1 MANLNI
7 DYLVVGAGGGG
18 GSANGASGSG
28 GGAGEYLYQT
38 GQTILTGI
46 AYTVDV
52 GINGV
57 GGATAGNGQN
67 GTSGVDS
74 SFNNYIARGG
84 GFGVVPNLPGNGGDG
99 GSGGGANYPTNSPG
113 SSTAVSPGLGNSG
126 GAGSTVGGGAGAY
139 GSGGGGGAAQ
149 AGFPGTT
156 SVAGNGGDGIYNSIT
171 GTSTAYAAGGGGGI
185 FAPSGQYTFGI
196 GGSGGTGGSSSIT
209 NNASDGAPSTGSGG
223 GGGSYSTSTVPYNG
237 GNGSQ
242 GIVIL
247 RWLTTDAGYT
257 VSGANPTETIDGAYT
272 VLSFTAVVTSTI
284 TFNSTPKTKISSA
297 LVDFNSG
304 TEDGLKLP
312 SGDDANQ
319 PTGVQGMIRN
329 NTNSGMSSYNGSEW
343 ISLKATESPVPP
355 PSESPYN
362 NVLYTGSGDTT
373 NGQSITGIGFQP
385 DLLWFKSTGTTY
397 YNVLYDSIRGTNAA
411 ISSNLTN
418 STYSNYN
425 RLQSFDNDGFT
436 IKANNTADLWKIDRS
451 GQPFVAWCFK
461 AGGAAVANT
470 DGNIASQVSAN
481 VAGGF
486 SIVSYIGNSSFGQTV
501 GHGLNAQPQMVIYK
515 NLDNPRNWRTYVE
528 PIGATKYLNLDE
540 NTGEGTY
547 GSFDNTSPTSTVFST
562 TNSVADRATNY
573 NGDDFIAYCFH
584 SVTGFSKIGSYTGT
598 GANMTVD
605 VGFEPAFVMIKNTS
619 SSASW
624 HIFDNKRTTANPST
638 EALFPNESLAAA
650 DYNTVFVFT
659 STGFNN
665 KVTSTSLNNNGSNYI
680 YLAFA

>member
-1 MANLNI
+1 MANFNI

-38 GQTILTGI
+38 GQTISTGT

-57 GGATAGNGQN
+57 GGATPGSGQN

-99 GSGGGANYPTNSPG
+99 GSGGGANYPYYSPG
-113 SSTAVSPGLGNSG
+113 SSTAVSPGLGNNG
-126 GAGSTVGGGAGAY
+126 GAGSTVSGGAGAY

-149 AGFPGTT
+149 AGFPGTS

-223 GGGSYSTSTVPYNG
+223 GGGSYSASTVPYNG
-237 GNGSQ
+237 GNGAQ

-247 RWLTTDAGYT
+247 RWLTTDASYT

-284 TFNSTPKTKISSA
+284 TFNSTATTKISSA

-319 PTGVQGMIRN
+319 PTGVGGMIRN
-329 NTNSGMSSYNGSEW
+329 NTDSGMSFYNGTEW
-343 ISLKATESPVPP
+343 ITFETESVAVVL
-355 PSESPYN
+355 YN
-362 NVLYTGSGDTT
+362 NVLYTGNGGVQNNIAVGFEPDFVWFKARTLADNHALLNSVVGDDKVLYSNLTTSEGNWGGANNTVDFTT
-373 NGQSITGIGFQP
+373 NGFSLKRNKSETNLNGI
-385 DLLWFKSTGTTY
+385 
-397 YNVLYDSIRGTNAA
+397 
-411 ISSNLTN
+411 
-418 STYSNYN
+418 NY
-425 RLQSFDNDGFT
+425 
-436 IKANNTADLWKIDRS
+436 
-451 GQPFVAWCFK
+451 VAWCFK

-470 DGNIASQVSAN
+470 DGTVASQVSAN

-486 SIVSYIGNSSFGQTV
+486 SIVKYTGSALIGNTV
-501 GHGLNAQPQMVIYK
+501 GHGLSSSPEMIIQKASSTT
-515 NLDNPRNWRTYVE
+515 RNWNVFNYLIT
-528 PIGATKYLNLDE
+528 GNLHLNLADAA
-540 NTGEGTY
+540 
-547 GSFDNTSPTSTVFST
+547 NTSEYWAVNGNTFAIQDQSASE
-562 TNSVADRATNY
+562 DR
-573 NGDDFIAYCFH
+573 IAYCFH
-584 SVTGFSKIGSYTGT
+584 SVAGVSKVGSYTGNGSST
-598 GANMTVD
+598 GTIITLDFA
-605 VGFEPAFVMIKNTS
+605 PSFVMIKGTDQTS
-619 SSASW
+619 DW
-624 HIFDNKRTTANPST
+624 IIIDNKRDTTNPNSARLDANSASA
-638 EALFPNESLAAA
+638 E
-650 DYNTVFVFT
+650 YNGENIMDLN
-659 STGFNN
+659 SNGFQLKTASASKNGLN
-665 KVTSTSLNNNGSNYI
+665 KVFI
-680 YLAFA
+680 YMAFAT

>member
-1 MANLNI
+1 MANFNI

-28 GGAGEYLYQT
+28 GGAGEYLYKT
-38 GQTILTGI
+38 GQTISTGT

-57 GGATAGNGQN
+57 GGATPGNGQN

-84 GFGVVPNLPGNGGDG
+84 GFGVTPNLPGNGGDG

-126 GAGSTVGGGAGAY
+126 GAGNTVNGGAGAY

-237 GNGSQ
+237 GNGAQ

-257 VSGANPTETIDGAYT
+257 VSGANPTQTIDGAYT

-284 TFNSTPKTKISSA
+284 TFNSTAITKMSSA

-329 NTNSGMSSYNGSEW
+329 NTDSGMSFYNGTEW
-343 ISLKATESPVPP
+343 QYFEATSPFIYSSFAAWDVGNAISYGGTGNTL
-355 PSESPYN
+355 YN
-362 NVLYTGSGDTT
+362 IVNNPNGFNFTKYGGVSYDSTNKSFNFNGATGSNGAYMRFSQNAMNIPNGYTVSMWVNFTAFPANTALYAYGYNPSLRQFLTSTQMRYYVQPGPAGAYTPYFNHGMTTGNWYNITMVFTTTTVKAYISQEGDSTATLKQTDTT
-373 NGQSITGIGFQP
+373 NHGAYQNTNQLYFGC
-385 DLLWFKSTGTTY
+385 
-397 YNVLYDSIRGTNAA
+397 NVQ
-411 ISSNLTN
+411 
-418 STYSNYN
+418 NY
-425 RLQSFDNDGFT
+425 
-436 IKANNTADLWKIDRS
+436 
-451 GQPFVAWCFK
+451 
-461 AGGAAVANT
+461 
-470 DGNIASQVSAN
+470 
-481 VAGGF
+481 
-486 SIVSYIGNSSFGQTV
+486 NSSFNGQ
-501 GHGLNAQPQMVIYK
+501 LRIMEIYDSQLSQTDIDSIVK
-515 NLDNPRNWRTYVE
+515 R
-528 PIGATKYLNLDE
+528 
-540 NTGEGTY
+540 
-547 GSFDNTSPTSTVFST
+547 GSQS
-562 TNSVADRATNY
+562 
-573 NGDDFIAYCFH
+573 
-584 SVTGFSKIGSYTGT
+584 
-598 GANMTVD
+598 
-605 VGFEPAFVMIKNTS
+605 
-619 SSASW
+619 
-624 HIFDNKRTTANPST
+624 
-638 EALFPNESLAAA
+638 
-650 DYNTVFVFT
+650 
-659 STGFNN
+659 
-665 KVTSTSLNNNGSNYI
+665 
-680 YLAFA
+680 

>member
-237 GNGSQ
+237 GNGAQ

-329 NTNSGMSSYNGSEW
+329 NTNSGMSSYNGSDW
-343 ISLKATESPVPP
+343 TSLDATESPDPPPVPP
-355 PSESPYN
+355 TPP
-362 NVLYTGSGDTT
+362 VLATSTLYLDASNTTSYPGTGSTWFDLTANGNNGTIVGPQWNSSGWFDFDGTSDMVSIPSTTDFNATSSNPVSMGGWFYMTASQLNSFWSKGFSTYEYFCFARTDQGSGNYINFNTYLNGGGQVGLSWTNSAVTNNTWYHVIVTLDTLNQSAKLYVNGGAPKDTDTSFSASSVGTQPLLIGMRGDLSWDLQGRNSKFNFWSNKILTQAEV
-373 NGQSITGIGFQP
+373 QS
-385 DLLWFKSTGTTY
+385 
-397 YNVLYDSIRGTNAA
+397 LYD
-411 ISSNLTN
+411 
-418 STYSNYN
+418 Y
-425 RLQSFDNDGFT
+425 GF
-436 IKANNTADLWKIDRS
+436 
-451 GQPFVAWCFK
+451 
-461 AGGAAVANT
+461 
-470 DGNIASQVSAN
+470 
-481 VAGGF
+481 
-486 SIVSYIGNSSFGQTV
+486 
-501 GHGLNAQPQMVIYK
+501 
-515 NLDNPRNWRTYVE
+515 
-528 PIGATKYLNLDE
+528 
-540 NTGEGTY
+540 
-547 GSFDNTSPTSTVFST
+547 
-562 TNSVADRATNY
+562 
-573 NGDDFIAYCFH
+573 
-584 SVTGFSKIGSYTGT
+584 
-598 GANMTVD
+598 
-605 VGFEPAFVMIKNTS
+605 
-619 SSASW
+619 
-624 HIFDNKRTTANPST
+624 
-638 EALFPNESLAAA
+638 
-650 DYNTVFVFT
+650 
-659 STGFNN
+659 
-665 KVTSTSLNNNGSNYI
+665 
-680 YLAFA
+680 

>member
-1 MANLNI
+1 MANFNI

-38 GQTILTGI
+38 GQTISTGT

-57 GGATAGNGQN
+57 GGATPGNGQN

-84 GFGVVPNLPGNGGDG
+84 GFGRVPNLPGNGGDG

-149 AGFPGTT
+149 AGFPGTS

-223 GGGSYSTSTVPYNG
+223 GGGSYSTSTVPFNG
-237 GNGSQ
+237 GNGAQ

-247 RWLTTDAGYT
+247 RWLTTEAGYT
-257 VSGANPTETIDGAYT
+257 VSGANPTQTIDGAYT

-284 TFNSTPKTKISSA
+284 TFNSTATTKISSA

-319 PTGVQGMIRN
+319 PTGVGGMIRN
-329 NTNSGMSSYNGSEW
+329 NTDSGMSFYNGTEW
-343 ISLKATESPVPP
+343 ITFEATSPSIYSSFAAWDVGNTI
-355 PSESPYN
+355 SYGGTGNTLYN
-362 NVLYTGSGDTT
+362 IVNNPNGFNFTKYGGVSYDSTNKSFNFNGATGSNGAYMRFSQNAMNIPNGYTVSMWVNFTAFPANSVLYAYGYTPTLRQFLSSTQMRYYVSPGPAGGYTPFFNHGMTTGNWYNITMVFTT
-373 NGQSITGIGFQP
+373 
-385 DLLWFKSTGTTY
+385 TTVKTY
-397 YNVLYDSIRGTNAA
+397 
-411 ISSNLTN
+411 ISQEGN
-418 STYSNYN
+418 STATLKQTATTSHGGY
-425 RLQSFDNDGFT
+425 Q
-436 IKANNTADLWKIDRS
+436 NTNQLY
-451 GQPFVAWCFK
+451 F
-461 AGGAAVANT
+461 GG
-470 DGNIASQVSAN
+470 N
-481 VAGGF
+481 V
-486 SIVSYIGNSSFGQTV
+486 
-501 GHGLNAQPQMVIYK
+501 
-515 NLDNPRNWRTYVE
+515 
-528 PIGATKYLNLDE
+528 
-540 NTGEGTY
+540 
-547 GSFDNTSPTSTVFST
+547 
-562 TNSVADRATNY
+562 TNY
-573 NGDDFIAYCFH
+573 NSNFNGQLRIMEIYNSQLSQTDIDSI
-584 SVTGFSKIGSYTGT
+584 VNGGSQ
-598 GANMTVD
+598 
-605 VGFEPAFVMIKNTS
+605 S
-619 SSASW
+619 
-624 HIFDNKRTTANPST
+624 
-638 EALFPNESLAAA
+638 
-650 DYNTVFVFT
+650 
-659 STGFNN
+659 
-665 KVTSTSLNNNGSNYI
+665 
-680 YLAFA
+680 